1 CQPWPPIRIS
11 PPELRGG
18 DVEADLAEGRDR
30 PVVAGIGVADA
41 GELDV
46 GHRAQVRTV
55 FTMPQR
61 PTVRCSSIWKTRR
74 SIRRPSPPMTS
85 RLPTI
90 RSVLR
95 HYLGAKTTP
104 PPPATGRLPGL
115 PYVLRS
121 PLEAKMPQP
130 SPQLVAAI
138 ISPPTTAIQAR
149 ANAWRS
155 PAMTKGSARG
165 STTCHVGRA

>member
-61 PTVRCSSIWKTRR
+61 PTVRCSSIWKTSR

-85 RLPTI
+85 RLPSITQ
-90 RSVLR
+90 VLR
-95 HYLGAKTTP
+95 Y
-104 PPPATGRLPGL
+104 
-115 PYVLRS
+115 S
-121 PLEAKMPQP
+121 FESKMTQP

-138 ISPPTTAIQAR
+138 ISPPAA
-149 ANAWRS
+149 A
-155 PAMTKGSARG
+155 
-165 STTCHVGRA
+165 